1 MLYKN
6 DETYKLSPK
15 EIEAVEAFFHGKF
28 PVKVT
33 YPPNRIIP
41 SRLKHNRKPDQP
53 RSISFD
59 YKAVVRTPNG
69 TEIWR
74 YAENVTVNEK
84 GVKKYTPKKFLYFGS
99 RWLQRNDIELIYFL
113 LRKSEFRLIS
123 EEELKEN
130 KHLAQSATPKFVFE
144 DLVTEAE
151 KRAEKKKL
159 QTKIDGLLYGEDYGL
174 SEEKLKE
181 LAGAYFIPNVESLS
195 LAQIKWRIESKI
207 NETKSGPDEFFRMVN
222 ADDEIKKRLSITNAM
237 NMGFLVYENT
247 GKLKRWVWKTKN
259 GIDPI
264 CKVPPN
270 KTPNEALY
278 EHYLGNEGFRD
289 DVQAVILTKNPNAG
303 KEKVKEKITD
313 TEE

>member
-6 DETYKLSPK
+6 DEPYKLSAK

-28 PVKVT
+28 PVKVV
-33 YPPNRIIP
+33 YPPSRIVP

-59 YKAVVRTPNG
+59 LKAVVRTPNG

-74 YAENVTVNEK
+74 YAENVLVNEK
-84 GVKKYTPKKFLYFGS
+84 GVKKYTPKKFLYFGF

-130 KHLAQSATPKFVFE
+130 KNLVQSPTPKFVFE

-159 QTKIDGLLYGEDYGL
+159 QTKIDGLLYGEDFGL
-174 SEEKLKE
+174 PEEKLRE
-181 LAGAYFIPNVESLS
+181 VAGAYFIPNVADMT
-195 LAQIKWRIESKI
+195 LAQLRWRLETKI
-207 NETKSGPDEFFRMVN
+207 NETKSGPEEFFRMVN
-222 ADDEIKKRLSITNAM
+222 ADEEIKKRMSITKVM
-237 NMGFLVYENT
+237 DMGFLVYENT
-247 GKLKRWVWKTKN
+247 GKTKRWVWKTKE
-259 GIDPI
+259 GIQEI

-270 KTPNEALY
+270 KSPNEAMY
-278 EHYLGNEGFRD
+278 DHYLGNEGFRD
-289 DVQAVILTKNPNAG
+289 DVQAVLLTKNPNAG
-303 KEKVKEKITD
+303 KQKSKEKEKEP
-313 TEE
+313 EE